1 MQPFPVAPLNLFP
14 RLLFAVALATVA
26 VTAQQG
32 RPVGTR
38 SVTWPNP
45 TAVGSPTL
53 AATVRYPAATPG
65 AGVPMLTHPNGWP
78 VVVLLHGFGLIGQ
91 DYVVLADALV
101 RTGFVVVLPDSCQ
114 WDWDCQEADGRAM
127 FPALAFEDADASSP
141 FFSAF
146 DMHRVALMGH
156 SMGGSSVG
164 NILAANP
171 GYACGFTLAPVWA
184 FGSNSSAILVPF
196 GIVVG
201 AGDLVTSYASY
212 ALPYYTAVTNH
223 GSVKLLYQ
231 LDTNCDHFNVAG
243 LEPAPW
249 STVTTAVFDRSV
261 KVTRGFLQHCL
272 GISPTGFET
281 AIGPEALSEPMLVS
295 LQQETVVPQVWMQ
308 KVFQIGQTSRV
319 SIATQGSLVVLMG
332 AGNVMPGVQTQFG
345 LLTIDL
351 ASLFVIGLGLTG
363 TEQRADITINMPADP
378 LLVGLPIALQALAE
392 TAVTPTLSNTWLTSI
407 R

>member
-1 MQPFPVAPLNLFP
+1 VQPSSVAPLNLFP

-38 SVTWPNP
+38 SVAWPNP
-45 TAVGSPTL
+45 TAAGSPAL

-65 AGVPMLTHPNGWP
+65 VGVPMLTHPTGWP

-91 DYVVLADALV
+91 DYGVFADALV
-101 RTGFVVVLPDSCQ
+101 RAGFVVVLPDTCQ

-127 FPALAFEDADASSP
+127 FPALANEDADASSP
-141 FFSAF
+141 FYSAL
-146 DMHRVALMGH
+146 DMHRVALVGH

-164 NILAANP
+164 NILASNP
-171 GYACGFTLAPVWA
+171 GYRCGFTLAPVWA
-184 FGSNSSAILVPF
+184 FGSNSSAIMVPF

-201 AGDLVTSYASY
+201 SGDLVTSYASY

-249 STVTTAVFDRSV
+249 STVTTSVFDRTV
-261 KVTRGFLQHCL
+261 KVTRGFLQHCM
-272 GISPTGFET
+272 GISPMGFET
-281 AIGPEALSEPMLVS
+281 TIGLEALAEPMLVS

-308 KVFQIGQTSRV
+308 KAFQIGQTTRV
-319 SIATQGSLVVLMG
+319 SVATHGSLAVLMG
-332 AGNVMPGVQTQFG
+332 AGNVMPGVPTPFG
-345 LLTIDL
+345 PLAIDL
-351 ASLFVIGLGLTG
+351 GSLFVMGVAVTS
-363 TEQRADITINMPADP
+363 TRQRADIQVTMPADP
-378 LLVGLPIALQALAE
+378 LLIGVPIALQALAE
-392 TAVTPTLSNTWLTSI
+392 TPGTPTLSNAWLTNI